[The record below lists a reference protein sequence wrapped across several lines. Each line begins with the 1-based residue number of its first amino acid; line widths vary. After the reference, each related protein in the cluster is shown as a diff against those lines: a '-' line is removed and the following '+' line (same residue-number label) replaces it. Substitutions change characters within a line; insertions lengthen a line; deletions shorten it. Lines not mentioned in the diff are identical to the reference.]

1 MSQVLATYR
10 GENEMA
16 AWSANPISSRRATPL
31 VKAVLALLVA
41 GVLSVANAAERRNG
55 PGVTDSS
62 IRIGQTVPFSGSA
75 SSFAIVARIEAA
87 YLRMINDKGGISGRK
102 IELIQLDD
110 AYSPPRAVEQTR
122 KLVDSEEVLAIA
134 GTVGTPSNLAVA
146 KYLNGAGVPQILA
159 MSGSAALDNPKLYP
173 WTTPFYASQI
183 VEGRIAAR
191 YILDTRPDA
200 KLAILYQNDE
210 FGKGY
215 LNAFKAEL
223 GARAQSMIVREEFY
237 DLSVP
242 TIEPQIVA
250 LKASGADA
258 FFQAT
263 TPKFTAQAIRKAHE
277 IGWRPL
283 QVILATSSQASTTLK
298 SAGLEASTGI
308 VTSIWRKLPGNPEWA
323 DDPAMKDYLSF
334 MKQWAPGEDPEDP
347 TGLLGYI
354 WAQML
359 VEVIGRCGDD
369 LSRENLLKQAT
380 TISDLQM
387 PMFLPGIKVDV
398 SPASR
403 TPWRAAQ
410 IVSFNGKDWVR
421 SGGIITVPA
430 GN

>member
-1 MSQVLATYR
+1 MRPSSVIPMGSR
-10 GENEMA
+10 GA
-16 AWSANPISSRRATPL
+16 
-31 VKAVLALLVA
+31 LALFGTVTSVLLAGLLTVA
-41 GVLSVANAAERRNG
+41 GAAERHNG
-55 PGVTDSS
+55 PGVTDTG

-75 SSFAIVARIEAA
+75 SSFAIVARIAAA
-87 YLRMINDKGGISGRK
+87 YLRMTNSKGGVNGRQ

-110 AYSPPRAVEQTR
+110 GYSPPRAVEQTR
-122 KLVDSEEVLAIA
+122 RLVDSDEVLAIA
-134 GTVGTPSNLAVA
+134 GTVGTPSNLAIA

-223 GARAQSMIVREEFY
+223 GAKAQSMIVREEFY
-237 DLSVP
+237 DISTP
-242 TIEPQIVA
+242 TIDSQIVS

-277 IGWRPL
+277 IGWKPL
-283 QVILATSSQASTTLK
+283 HVILATSSQPSTTLK
-298 SAGLEASTGI
+298 SAGFEASTGI
-308 VTSIWRKLPGNPEWA
+308 VTSIWRKLPGNPEWT
-323 DDPAMKDYLSF
+323 DDPAMKDYFSF
-334 MKQWAPGEDPEDP
+334 MKQWASGEDPEDP

-359 VEVIGRCGDD
+359 VEVIARCGDD

-387 PMFLPGIKVDV
+387 PMFLPGIKINI
-398 SPASR
+398 SSAIR
-403 TPWRAAQ
+403 TPWRASQ
-410 IVSFNGKDWVR
+410 IVTFNGKDWVR
-421 SGGIITVPA
+421 SGGIITVPLD
-430 GN
+430 N

>member
-1 MSQVLATYR
+1 MAPLSVIPMGSPRSATFFT
-10 GENEMA
+10 A
-16 AWSANPISSRRATPL
+16 
-31 VKAVLALLVA
+31 
-41 GVLSVANAAERRNG
+41 VLSVLFAGLFTVAGAAERRNG
-55 PGVTDSS
+55 PGVTDTG

-87 YLRMINDKGGISGRK
+87 YLRMINSKGGVNGRK
-102 IELIQLDD
+102 IELIQFDD

-122 KLVDSEEVLAIA
+122 RLVDSDEVLAIA
-134 GTVGTPSNLAVA
+134 GTVGTPSNLAIA

-159 MSGSAALDNPKLYP
+159 MSGSASLDNPKLYP

-191 YILDTRPDA
+191 YILDTKPDA

-223 GARAQSMIVREEFY
+223 GVKAQSMIVREEFY
-237 DLSVP
+237 DLSAP
-242 TIEPQIVA
+242 TIDSQIVS

-277 IGWRPL
+277 IGWKPFH
-283 QVILATSSQASTTLK
+283 VILATSSQPSTTLK
-298 SAGLEASTGI
+298 SAGFEASTGI
-308 VTSIWRKLPGNPEWA
+308 VTSIWRKLPGNPEWT
-323 DDPAMKDYLSF
+323 DDPAMKDYFSF
-334 MKQWAPGEDPEDP
+334 MKQWASGEDPEDP

-359 VEVIGRCGDD
+359 VEVIERCGDD

-387 PMFLPGIKVDV
+387 PMFLPGIKINV
-398 SPASR
+398 SSAIR

-410 IVSFNGKDWVR
+410 IVIFNGKDWVR
-421 SGGIITVPA
+421 SGGIITVPIE
-430 GN
+430 N

>member
-1 MSQVLATYR
+1 LTTIIPVLFAGLLAVSGNAGAT
-10 GENEMA
+10 
-16 AWSANPISSRRATPL
+16 
-31 VKAVLALLVA
+31 
-41 GVLSVANAAERRNG
+41 ERQNG
-55 PGVTDSS
+55 PGVTATAVK
-62 IRIGQTVPFSGSA
+62 IGQTVPFSGPA

-87 YLRMINDKGGISGRK
+87 YLQMINSKGGVNGRK

-122 KLVDSEEVLAIA
+122 KLVDSDEVLAVA

-146 KYLNGAGVPQILA
+146 KYLNAAKVPQILA
-159 MSGSAALDNPKLYP
+159 MSGSAALDNAQLYP
-173 WTTPFYASQI
+173 WTTLFYAPQA

-191 YILDTRPDA
+191 YILDTKPDA
-200 KLAILYQNDE
+200 KLAILFQNDE

-223 GARAQSMIVREEFY
+223 GSKAQSMIVKEESY
-237 DLSVP
+237 DLSSP
-242 TIEPQIVA
+242 TIDSQIVS

-277 IGWRPL
+277 IGWKPL
-283 QVILATSSQASTTLK
+283 HVILATSSQPSTTLK
-298 SAGLEASTGI
+298 SAGFEASTGI

-323 DDPAMKDYLSF
+323 DDAAMKDYFGF
-334 MKQWAPGEDPEDP
+334 MKQWASKEDPEDP
-347 TGLLGYI
+347 TALLGYI

-359 VEVIGRCGDD
+359 VEVIARCGDD
-369 LSRENLLKQAT
+369 LSRENLMKQAT

-387 PMFLPGIKVDV
+387 PMFLPGIKINI
-398 SPASR
+398 SSAIR

-410 IVSFNGKDWVR
+410 IVSFDGRDWVR
-421 SGGIITVPA
+421 SGGIITVPLE
-430 GN
+430 N

>member
-1 MSQVLATYR
+1 MVPVLLAGLLT
-10 GENEMA
+10 A
-16 AWSANPISSRRATPL
+16 AGGAS
-31 VKAVLALLVA
+31 
-41 GVLSVANAAERRNG
+41 AAEKKYG
-55 PGVTDSS
+55 PGVTDTE
-62 IRIGQTVPFSGSA
+62 IKIGQTVPFSGPA

-87 YLRMINDKGGISGRK
+87 YLQMINSKGGVNGRK

-122 KLVDSEEVLAIA
+122 KLVEGGEVLAVA

-146 KYLNGAGVPQILA
+146 KYLNGAKVPQILA
-159 MSGSAALDNPKLYP
+159 MSGSAALDNAQLYP
-173 WTTPFYASQI
+173 WTTLFYAPQV

-191 YILDTRPDA
+191 YIVETKPDA
-200 KLAILYQNDE
+200 KLAILFQNDE

-223 GARAQSMIVREEFY
+223 GARAQSMIVKEESY
-237 DLSVP
+237 DLTSP
-242 TIEPQIVA
+242 TIDSQIVS

-277 IGWRPL
+277 IGWKPL
-283 QVILATSSQASTTLK
+283 HVILATSSQPSTTLK
-298 SAGLEASTGI
+298 SAGFDASTGI

-323 DDPAMKDYLSF
+323 DDPAMKDYFAF
-334 MKQWAPGEDPEDP
+334 MKQWAPKEDPEDP
-347 TGLLGYI
+347 TALLGYI

-369 LSRENLLKQAT
+369 LSRENLMKQAT
-380 TISDLQM
+380 TITDLQM
-387 PMFLPGIKVDV
+387 PMFLPGIKINV
-398 SPASR
+398 SPAIR

-410 IVSFNGKDWVR
+410 IVSFNGRDWIR
-421 SGGIITVPA
+421 SGGIITVPLE
-430 GN
+430 N

>member
-1 MSQVLATYR
+1 MRPSSVLPGACQRNSALLGRIFVLLLVGLLATA
-10 GENEMA
+10 GNA
-16 AWSANPISSRRATPL
+16 QSADRRY
-31 VKAVLALLVA
+31 
-41 GVLSVANAAERRNG
+41 G
-55 PGVTDSS
+55 PGVTDTE
-62 IRIGQTVPFSGSA
+62 IRIGQTVPFSGPA

-87 YLRMINDKGGISGRK
+87 YLQMINSKGGVNGRK

-122 KLVDSEEVLAIA
+122 KLVESDGVLAVA

-146 KYLNGAGVPQILA
+146 KYLNGAKVPQILA
-159 MSGSAALDNPKLYP
+159 MSGSAGLDNAQLYP
-173 WTTPFYASQI
+173 WTTLFYAPQA

-191 YILDTRPDA
+191 YIMETRPDA

-215 LNAFKAEL
+215 LGAFKAEL
-223 GARAQSMIVREEFY
+223 GAKAQSMIVKEESY
-237 DLSVP
+237 DLAAP
-242 TIEPQIVA
+242 TIDSQIVS

-277 IGWRPL
+277 IGWKPL
-283 QVILATSSQASTTLK
+283 HVILATSSQPSTTLK
-298 SAGLEASTGI
+298 SAGFDASTGI

-323 DDPAMKDYLSF
+323 DDLAMKDYFGF
-334 MKQWAPGEDPEDP
+334 MKQWASKEDPEDP
-347 TGLLGYI
+347 TALLGYI

-369 LSRENLLKQAT
+369 LSRENLIKQAT
-380 TISDLQM
+380 TITDLQM
-387 PMFLPGIKVDV
+387 PMFLPGIKINV
-398 SPASR
+398 SSAIR

-410 IVSFNGKDWVR
+410 IVTFNGRDWIR
-421 SGGIITVPA
+421 SGGIITVPLE
-430 GN
+430 N